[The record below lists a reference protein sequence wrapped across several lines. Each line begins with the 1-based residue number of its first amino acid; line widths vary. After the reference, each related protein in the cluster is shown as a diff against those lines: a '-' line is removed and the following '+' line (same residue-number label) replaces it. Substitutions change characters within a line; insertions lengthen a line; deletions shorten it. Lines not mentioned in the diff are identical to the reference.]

1 MQGVA
6 VCENLIAD
14 FCHRIGN
21 EDRGQV
27 GATGESLVPNGNYGA
42 WDRQGGDGEAI
53 VKGSF
58 ADGGEGV
65 GKDDGG

>member
-1 MQGVA
+1 M
-6 VCENLIAD
+6 
-14 FCHRIGN
+14 
-21 EDRGQV
+21 

-42 WDRQGGDGEAI
+42 GNRQGGDVEAI

-65 GKDDGG
+65 GKGDRL